1 MSDLAETRFKFAQL
15 GLLGLKE
22 DPFSNSTDPRYYY
35 LSEEHAPAY
44 KAVLQAVVRRRGLM
58 LITGEPG
65 LGKTTLAKRLY
76 SVLSAEP
83 DMDVAYIPRAHWQT
97 KFTAVQQI
105 SMALTSLEV
114 PLKRGYDDQLEALKG
129 AIATAYNNRR
139 NVVII
144 FDDAQEMRASGLT
157 LLHELYNFDKGE
169 KTVQSIVFG
178 QLETIEM
185 MRHYKAIWSR
195 VFQNLSLM
203 RLSYQSTVN
212 LVNYRVRAAD
222 RLDPLLDDDAWTL
235 LDEAAEGVPR
245 DIVAI
250 CSVALDLL
258 LTTGQRLITTEVMRE
273 AVEQIGQKHAAATE

>member
-1 MSDLAETRFKFAQL
+1 MMSDLAETRFKFAQL
-15 GLLGLKE
+15 GQLGLKE

-97 KFTAVQQI
+97 KYQAVQQI
-105 SMALTSLEV
+105 ALALSTLEV
-114 PLKRGYDDQLEALKG
+114 PLRRGYDDQLEALKT
-129 AIATAYNNRR
+129 AIANAYNNRR

-144 FDDAQEMRASGLT
+144 FDDAQEMRSSGMT
-157 LLHELYNFDKGE
+157 LIHELYNFEKGE

-178 QLETIEM
+178 QLETIELF
-185 MRHYKAIWSR
+185 RSYKAIWSR
-195 VFQNLSLM
+195 VFQNISLM

-222 RLDPLLDDDAWTL
+222 RLEPMVDDDAWTI
-235 LDEAAEGVPR
+235 LDESAQGNPR

-250 CSVALDLL
+250 CSIALDILL
-258 LTTGQRLITTEVMRE
+258 NTGQKLITVDVMKE
-273 AVEQIGQKHAAATE
+273 AVRQIGKTYGAE

>member
-15 GLLGLKE
+15 GQLGLKE

-35 LSEEHAPAY
+35 LSEEHSPAY

-65 LGKTTLAKRLY
+65 LGKTTLARRLY
-76 SVLSAEP
+76 SVLSSEP

-105 SMALTSLEV
+105 SLALTSLDV
-114 PLKRGYDDQLEALKG
+114 PLKRGYDDQLEALKT
-129 AIATAYNNRR
+129 AIANAYNNRR

-144 FDDAQEMRASGLT
+144 FDDAQEMRSSGMT
-157 LLHELYNFDKGE
+157 LLHELYNFEKGE

-185 MRHYKAIWSR
+185 MRGYKAIWSR

-203 RLSYQSTVN
+203 RLSFQSTVN

-222 RLDPLLDDDAWTL
+222 RLDPLLDDDAWPI
-235 LDEAAEGVPR
+235 LDESAEGIPR
-245 DIVAI
+245 DIISI
-250 CSVALDLL
+250 CSVALDTLL
-258 LTTGQRLITTEVMRE
+258 NSGQKVITKEVMLQ
-273 AVEQIGQKHAAATE
+273 AVEQIGKRNGSAD

>member
-15 GLLGLKE
+15 GQLGLKE

-65 LGKTTLAKRLY
+65 LGKTTLAKRLF
-76 SVLSAEP
+76 SVLTAEP

-105 SMALTSLEV
+105 SLALTSLDV
-114 PLKRGYDDQLEALKG
+114 PMKRGYDDQLEALKA
-129 AIATAYNNRR
+129 AIANSYNNRR
-139 NVVII
+139 NVVVI
-144 FDDAQEMRASGLT
+144 FDDAQEMRASGMT
-157 LLHELYNFDKGE
+157 LLHELYNFDKSE

-185 MRHYKAIWSR
+185 MRSYKAIWSR

-203 RLSYQSTVN
+203 RLSFQSTVN

-222 RLDPLLDDDAWTL
+222 RLEPLLDDDAWSI
-235 LDEAAEGVPR
+235 LDEAADGIPR
-245 DIVAI
+245 DIVSI
-250 CSVALDLL
+250 CSVALDTLL
-258 LTTGQRLITTEVMRE
+258 NTGQKLITVDVMRQ
-273 AVEQIGQKHAAATE
+273 AVEQIGKKNGADE

>member
-15 GLLGLKE
+15 GQLGLKE

-83 DMDVAYIPRAHWQT
+83 DMDVGYIPRAHWQT

-105 SMALTSLEV
+105 SLALTSLEV
-114 PLKRGYDDQLEALKG
+114 PLRRGYDDQLDALKT
-129 AIATAYNNRR
+129 AIANAYNNRR

-144 FDDAQEMRASGLT
+144 FDDAQEMRSSGMT
-157 LLHELYNFDKGE
+157 LLHELYNFEKGE
-169 KTVQSIVFG
+169 KTIQSIVFG
-178 QLETIEM
+178 QLETIELF
-185 MRHYKAIWSR
+185 RSYKAIWSR

-212 LVNYRVRAAD
+212 LVNYRVRVAD
-222 RLDPLLDDDAWTL
+222 RLEPMVDDDAWTI
-235 LDEAAEGVPR
+235 LDEAAAGIPR

-250 CSVALDLL
+250 CGVALDTLL
-258 LTTGQRLITTEVMRE
+258 NSGQKLITVDVMKQ
-273 AVEQIGQKHAAATE
+273 AVDLIGKRNGTNE

>member
-15 GLLGLKE
+15 GQLGLKE

-35 LSEEHAPAY
+35 LCEEHSPAY

-105 SMALTSLEV
+105 SLALTDLDV
-114 PLKRGYDDQLEALKG
+114 PLKRGYDDQLEALKT
-129 AIATAYNNRR
+129 AIANAYNNRR

-144 FDDAQEMRASGLT
+144 FDDAQEMRSSGMT
-157 LLHELYNFDKGE
+157 LLHELYNFEKGE

-185 MRHYKAIWSR
+185 MRGYKAIWSR

-203 RLSYQSTVN
+203 RLSFQSTVN

-222 RLDPLLDDDAWTL
+222 RLDPLLDDDAWPI
-235 LDEAAEGVPR
+235 LDESAEGIPR
-245 DIVAI
+245 DIISI
-250 CSVALDLL
+250 CSVALDILL
-258 LTTGQRLITTEVMRE
+258 NTGQKVITKEVMLQ
-273 AVEQIGQKHAAATE
+273 AVEQIGKRNGSAD

>member
-1 MSDLAETRFKFAQL
+1 MSDLAETRFKFSQL
-15 GLLGLKE
+15 GQLGLKE

-76 SVLSAEP
+76 SVLSAES

-97 KFTAVQQI
+97 KFMAVQQI
-105 SMALTSLEV
+105 SLALTSLNI
-114 PLKRGYDDQLEALKG
+114 PLRRGYDEQLEELKT
-129 AIATAYNNRR
+129 AIAGSYNSRR

-144 FDDAQEMRASGLT
+144 FDDAQEIRSSGMT
-157 LLHELYNFDKGE
+157 LLHELYNFEYGE

-178 QLETIEM
+178 QVETIELF
-185 MRHYKAIWSR
+185 RSYKAIWSR

-222 RLDPLLDDDAWTL
+222 RLDPMVDDDAWTI
-235 LDEAAEGVPR
+235 LDESAQGVPR
-245 DIVAI
+245 DIVSI

-258 LTTGQRLITTEVMRE
+258 LNSGRRLITVEVMKE
-273 AVEQIGQKHAAATE
+273 AVRLMGKKHAANQ

>member
-15 GLLGLKE
+15 SQLGLKE

-35 LSEEHAPAY
+35 LSEEHTPAY

-65 LGKTTLAKRLY
+65 LGKTTLARRLY

-97 KFTAVQQI
+97 KFKAVQQI
-105 SMALTSLEV
+105 SLAFNGLEI
-114 PLKRGYDDQLEALKG
+114 PLKRGYDDQLEELKT
-129 AIATAYNNRR
+129 AIANAYNNRR

-144 FDDAQEMRASGLT
+144 YDDAQEMRASGMT
-157 LLHELYNFDKGE
+157 LLHELYNFEKGE

-178 QLETIEM
+178 QLETIELF
-185 MRHYKAIWSR
+185 RNYKAIWSR

-203 RLSYQSTVN
+203 RLSFQSTVN

-222 RLDPLLDDDAWTL
+222 RLEPLMDDDAWVI
-235 LDEAAEGVPR
+235 LDEAADGIPR
-245 DIVAI
+245 EIVSI
-250 CSVALDLL
+250 CSVALDILL
-258 LTTGQRLITTEVMRE
+258 NTGQKVISAEVMR
-273 AVEQIGQKHAAATE
+273 AAIQQIGKHHAEGQ

>member
-1 MSDLAETRFKFAQL
+1 MMSDLAETRFKFAQL
-15 GLLGLKE
+15 GQLGLKE

-97 KFTAVQQI
+97 KYQAVQQI
-105 SMALTSLEV
+105 ALALSTLEV
-114 PLKRGYDDQLEALKG
+114 PLRRGYDDQLEALKT
-129 AIATAYNNRR
+129 AIANAYNNRR

-144 FDDAQEMRASGLT
+144 FDDAQEMRSSGMT
-157 LLHELYNFDKGE
+157 LIHELYNFEKGE

-178 QLETIEM
+178 QLETIELF
-185 MRHYKAIWSR
+185 RSYKAIWSR
-195 VFQNLSLM
+195 VFQNISLM

-222 RLDPLLDDDAWTL
+222 RLEPMVDDDAWTI
-235 LDEAAEGVPR
+235 LDESAQGNPR

-250 CSVALDLL
+250 CSIALDILL
-258 LTTGQRLITTEVMRE
+258 NTGQKLITVDVMKE
-273 AVEQIGQKHAAATE
+273 AVKQIGKTYGTE

>member
-15 GLLGLKE
+15 GQLGLKE

-97 KFTAVQQI
+97 KYQAVQQI
-105 SMALTSLEV
+105 ALALSTLEV
-114 PLKRGYDDQLEALKG
+114 PLRRGYDDQLEALKT
-129 AIATAYNNRR
+129 AIANAYNNRR

-144 FDDAQEMRASGLT
+144 FDDAQEMRSSGMT
-157 LLHELYNFDKGE
+157 LIHELYNFEKGE

-178 QLETIEM
+178 QLETIELF
-185 MRHYKAIWSR
+185 RSYKAIWSR
-195 VFQNLSLM
+195 VFQNISLM

-222 RLDPLLDDDAWTL
+222 RLEPMVDDDAWTI
-235 LDEAAEGVPR
+235 LDESAQGNPR

-250 CSVALDLL
+250 CSIALDILL
-258 LTTGQRLITTEVMRE
+258 NTGQKLITVDVMKE
-273 AVEQIGQKHAAATE
+273 AVKQIGKTYGTE

>member
-15 GLLGLKE
+15 GQLGLKE

-35 LSEEHAPAY
+35 LSEEHSPAY

-105 SMALTSLEV
+105 SLALTSLDV
-114 PLKRGYDDQLEALKG
+114 PLKRGYDDQLEALKT
-129 AIATAYNNRR
+129 AIANSYNSRR

-144 FDDAQEMRASGLT
+144 FDDAQEMRSSGMT
-157 LLHELYNFDKGE
+157 LLHELYNFEKGE

-185 MRHYKAIWSR
+185 MRGYKAIWSR

-203 RLSYQSTVN
+203 RLSFQSTVN

-222 RLDPLLDDDAWTL
+222 RLDPLLDDDAWPI
-235 LDEAAEGVPR
+235 LDESAEGIPR
-245 DIVAI
+245 DIISV
-250 CSVALDLL
+250 CSVALDILL
-258 LTTGQRLITTEVMRE
+258 NTGQKIITKDVMLQ
-273 AVEQIGQKHAAATE
+273 AVELIGKRHDTND

>member
-15 GLLGLKE
+15 GQLGLKE

-65 LGKTTLAKRLY
+65 LGKTTLARRLY

-83 DMDVAYIPRAHWQT
+83 DMDVGYIPRAHWQT
-97 KFTAVQQI
+97 KFKAVQQI
-105 SMALTSLEV
+105 SMALSTLDV
-114 PLKRGYDDQLEALKG
+114 PLRRGYDDQLEELKA
-129 AIATAYNNRR
+129 AIANSYNSRR

-144 FDDAQEMRASGLT
+144 FDDAQEMRASGMT
-157 LLHELYNFDKGE
+157 LLHELYNFEKGE

-185 MRHYKAIWSR
+185 FRTYKAIWSR

-235 LDEAAEGVPR
+235 LDEAAEGIPR
-245 DIVAI
+245 DIVSI
-250 CSVALDLL
+250 CSVATDILINS
-258 LTTGQRLITTEVMRE
+258 GQKLITADVMRE
-273 AVEQIGQKHAAATE
+273 AIRLMGKNDGTA

>member
-1 MSDLAETRFKFAQL
+1 
-15 GLLGLKE
+15 
-22 DPFSNSTDPRYYY
+22 
-35 LSEEHAPAY
+35 
-44 KAVLQAVVRRRGLM
+44 M

-97 KFTAVQQI
+97 KYTAVQQI
-105 SMALTSLEV
+105 SLALTSLEV
-114 PLKRGYDDQLEALKG
+114 PLKRGYDDQLESLKT
-129 AIATAYNNRR
+129 AIASTYNNRR

-144 FDDAQEMRASGLT
+144 FDDAQEMRSSGMT
-157 LLHELYNFDKGE
+157 LLHELYNFEKGE

-185 MRHYKAIWSR
+185 MRSFKAIWSR

-203 RLSYQSTVN
+203 RLSFQSTVN

-222 RLDPLLDDDAWTL
+222 RLEPLLDDDAWTI
-235 LDEAAEGVPR
+235 LDEASEGIPR
-245 DIVAI
+245 DIVSI
-250 CSVALDLL
+250 CSVALDILL
-258 LTTGQRLITTEVMRE
+258 NTGQKLITKDVMIQ
-273 AVEQIGQKHAAATE
+273 AVEQIGKKHGTDE

>member
-15 GLLGLKE
+15 GQLGLKE
-22 DPFSNSTDPRYYY
+22 DPFANSTDPRYYY
-35 LSEEHAPAY
+35 LSEEHTPAY

-83 DMDVAYIPRAHWQT
+83 DMDVGYIPRAHWQT
-97 KFTAVQQI
+97 KFKAVQQI
-105 SMALTSLEV
+105 AMALSTLDV
-114 PLKRGYDDQLEALKG
+114 PLRRGYDDQLEELKA
-129 AIATAYNNRR
+129 AIANAYNNRR

-144 FDDAQEMRASGLT
+144 FDDAQEMRASGMT
-157 LLHELYNFDKGE
+157 LLHELYNFEKGE

-185 MRHYKAIWSR
+185 FRSYKAIWSR

-212 LVNYRVRAAD
+212 LVNYRIRAAD
-222 RLDPLLDDDAWTL
+222 RLEPLVDDDSWTL
-235 LDEAAEGVPR
+235 LDEAAQGVPR
-245 DIVAI
+245 DIVSI

-258 LTTGQRLITTEVMRE
+258 LTTGEKRITPQVMQQ
-273 AVEQIGQKHAAATE
+273 AVNLMGKASDGQK

>member
-1 MSDLAETRFKFAQL
+1 MSDLAETRFKFSQL
-15 GLLGLKE
+15 GQLGLKE

-35 LSEEHAPAY
+35 LSEEHTPAY

-76 SVLSAEP
+76 NVLSAEP

-105 SMALTSLEV
+105 SLALTDLEV
-114 PLKRGYDDQLEALKG
+114 PLKRGYDEQLESLKS
-129 AIATAYNNRR
+129 AIASAYNNRR

-144 FDDAQEMRASGLT
+144 FDDAQEMRASGMT
-157 LLHELYNFDKGE
+157 LLHELYNFEKGE
-169 KTVQSIVFG
+169 KTVQSVVFG

-185 MRHYKAIWSR
+185 MRSYKAIWSR

-203 RLSYQSTVN
+203 RLSFQSTVN

-222 RLDPLLDDDAWTL
+222 RLDPLLDDDAWPI
-235 LDEAAEGVPR
+235 LDEASNGIPR
-245 DIVAI
+245 DIISI
-250 CSVALDLL
+250 CSVALDILL
-258 LTTGQRLITTEVMRE
+258 NTGQKLITKEVMNQ
-273 AVEQIGQKHAAATE
+273 AVDMIGKQNGTDE

>member
-1 MSDLAETRFKFAQL
+1 MSDLAETRFKFSQL
-15 GLLGLKE
+15 GQLGLKE

-65 LGKTTLAKRLY
+65 LGKTTLARRLY

-97 KFTAVQQI
+97 KFMAVQQI
-105 SMALTSLEV
+105 ALALTSLNV
-114 PLKRGYDDQLEALKG
+114 PLRRGYDDQLEALKT
-129 AIATAYNNRR
+129 AIANAYNNRR

-144 FDDAQEMRASGLT
+144 FDDAQEMRSSGMT
-157 LLHELYNFDKGE
+157 LIHELYNFEKGE
-169 KTVQSIVFG
+169 KTVQSVVFG
-178 QLETIEM
+178 QLETIELF
-185 MRHYKAIWSR
+185 RSYKAIWSR

-212 LVNYRVRAAD
+212 LVNYRVRVAD
-222 RLDPLLDDDAWTL
+222 RLEPMVDDDAWTI
-235 LDEAAEGVPR
+235 LDEAAAGIPR

-250 CSVALDLL
+250 CGVALDTLL
-258 LTTGQRLITTEVMRE
+258 NSGQKLITVDVMKQ
-273 AVEQIGQKHAAATE
+273 AVELIGKRNGANE

>member
-15 GLLGLKE
+15 GQLGLKE

-35 LSEEHAPAY
+35 LSEEHTPAY
-44 KAVLQAVVRRRGLM
+44 KAVLQAVVRRRGMM

-65 LGKTTLAKRLY
+65 LGKTTLARRLY

-97 KFTAVQQI
+97 KYMAVQQI
-105 SMALTSLEV
+105 ALALTSLNV
-114 PLKRGYDDQLEALKG
+114 PMRRGYDDQLEALKTS
-129 AIATAYNNRR
+129 IASAYNNRR

-144 FDDAQEMRASGLT
+144 FDDAQEMRSSGMT
-157 LLHELYNFDKGE
+157 LLHELYNFEKGE

-185 MRHYKAIWSR
+185 FHSYKAIWSR

-203 RLSYQSTVN
+203 RLSFQSTVN

-222 RLDPLLDDDAWTL
+222 RLDPLVDDNAWTIL
-235 LDEAAEGVPR
+235 EEAAEGIPR
-245 DIVAI
+245 DIIAI
-250 CSVALDLL
+250 CSVALDILL
-258 LTTGQRLITTEVMRE
+258 NTGQKLITVEVMKQ
-273 AVEQIGQKHAAATE
+273 AVDLIGKRHAANE

>member
-15 GLLGLKE
+15 GQLGLKE

-35 LSEEHAPAY
+35 LSEEHSPAY
-44 KAVLQAVVRRRGLM
+44 KAVLQSVVRRRGLM

-83 DMDVAYIPRAHWQT
+83 DMDVGYIPRAHWQT

-114 PLKRGYDDQLEALKG
+114 PLRRGYDDQLEALKT
-129 AIATAYNNRR
+129 AIANAYNNRR

-144 FDDAQEMRASGLT
+144 FDDAQAMRSSGMT

-178 QLETIEM
+178 QLETIDL
-185 MRHYKAIWSR
+185 MRSYKAIWSR

-203 RLSYQSTVN
+203 RLSFQSTVN

-222 RLDPLLDDDAWTL
+222 RLEPLLDDDAWTL
-235 LDEAAEGVPR
+235 LDEASEGIPR
-245 DIVAI
+245 DIVSV
-250 CSVALDLL
+250 CSVALDIL
-258 LTTGQRLITTEVMRE
+258 LTTGQKLITVDVMKQ
-273 AVEQIGQKHAAATE
+273 AVELIGKRHAAND

>member
-15 GLLGLKE
+15 GQLGLKE

-35 LSEEHAPAY
+35 LSEEHAPVY
-44 KAVLQAVVRRRGLM
+44 KSVLQAVVRRRGLM

-65 LGKTTLAKRLY
+65 LGKTTLARRLY

-105 SMALTSLEV
+105 SLALTSLNI
-114 PLKRGYDDQLEALKG
+114 PQRRGYDDQLEELKT
-129 AIATAYNNRR
+129 AIAGAYNNRR

-144 FDDAQEMRASGLT
+144 FDDAQEMRSSGMT
-157 LLHELYNFDKGE
+157 LLHELYNFEKGE
-169 KTVQSIVFG
+169 KTVQSLVFG
-178 QLETIEM
+178 QIETIELF
-185 MRHYKAIWSR
+185 RGYKAIWSR

-203 RLSYQSTVN
+203 RLSFQSTVN

-222 RLDPLLDDDAWTL
+222 RLDPLLDDDAWPI
-235 LDEAAEGVPR
+235 LDESAQGIPR
-245 DIVAI
+245 DIVSI
-250 CSVALDLL
+250 CSVALDILL
-258 LTTGQRLITTEVMRE
+258 NTGQKLITAAVMQE
-273 AVEQIGQKHAAATE
+273 AVNQMGKRNGTTE

>member
-15 GLLGLKE
+15 GQLGLKE

-35 LSEEHAPAY
+35 LSEEHSPAY

-65 LGKTTLAKRLY
+65 LGKTTLARRLY
-76 SVLSAEP
+76 SVLSSEP

-105 SMALTSLEV
+105 SLALTSLDV
-114 PLKRGYDDQLEALKG
+114 PLKRGYDDQLEALKT
-129 AIATAYNNRR
+129 AIANAYNNRR

-144 FDDAQEMRASGLT
+144 FDDAQEMRSSGMT
-157 LLHELYNFDKGE
+157 LLHELYNFEKGE
-169 KTVQSIVFG
+169 KMVQSIVFG

-185 MRHYKAIWSR
+185 MRGYKAIWSR

-203 RLSYQSTVN
+203 RLSFQSTVN

-222 RLDPLLDDDAWTL
+222 RLDPLLDDDAWPI
-235 LDEAAEGVPR
+235 LDESAEGIPR
-245 DIVAI
+245 DIISI
-250 CSVALDLL
+250 CSVALDTLL
-258 LTTGQRLITTEVMRE
+258 NSGQKVITKEVMLQ
-273 AVEQIGQKHAAATE
+273 AVEQIGKRNGSAD